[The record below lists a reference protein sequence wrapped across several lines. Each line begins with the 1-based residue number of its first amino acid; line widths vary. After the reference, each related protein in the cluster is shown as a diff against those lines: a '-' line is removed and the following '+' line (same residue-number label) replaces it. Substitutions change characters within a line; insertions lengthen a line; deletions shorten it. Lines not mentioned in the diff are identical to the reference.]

1 MNIMNKCS
9 IIKCSIYKLIGSLV
23 VSPIIYYVVKFF
35 SKIAGVTYNITH
47 GDAFII
53 WVLLAILV
61 VLCFKCEHKNSKKRK

>member
-9 IIKCSIYKLIGSLV
+9 MNKCSIYKLIGSLV

-35 SKIAGVTYNITH
+35 SKIAGVTYDITH

-61 VLCFKCEHKNSKKRK
+61 VLCFKCENKNRKKRK